1 MSEILIL
8 ESAPRKG
15 KSEIQIR
22 GQNRILRYFSMT
34 SCISMDPIIS
44 TPPSPRTLRLFQRSA
59 NMTNK
64 EYHPVFSMLFLLYP
78 ILVICFVHYSCLLV
92 LFLFLPCRTLSL
104 DCLEYGVMVFLLFL
118 FFSVNP
124 YSYVSQGAF
133 FIFCF

>member
-1 MSEILIL
+1 
-8 ESAPRKG
+8 
-15 KSEIQIR
+15 
-22 GQNRILRYFSMT
+22 
-34 SCISMDPIIS
+34 
-44 TPPSPRTLRLFQRSA
+44 
-59 NMTNK
+59 
-64 EYHPVFSMLFLLYP
+64 MLFLLYP

-92 LFLFLPCRTLSL
+92 LFFFFPCRTLSL